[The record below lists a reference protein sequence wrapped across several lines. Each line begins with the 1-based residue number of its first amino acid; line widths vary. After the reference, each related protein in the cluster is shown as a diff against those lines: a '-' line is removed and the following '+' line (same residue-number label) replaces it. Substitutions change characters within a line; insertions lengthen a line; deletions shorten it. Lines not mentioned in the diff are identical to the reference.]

1 MGIYKKD
8 GVYWTSFTECGVRFR
23 KSLECRTRREAD
35 KKDSEVK
42 AQAKKGLI
50 VANPTSLQRM
60 DFGEVLDIWLED
72 RRHNR
77 DRIDKAPLAEKTIAT
92 ERERAVI
99 VKRYL
104 GHLPIRM
111 IQPRAIEDYIA
122 KRETEVSNGT
132 INRELDLI
140 RGTLKKADRVE
151 LAAKCKNRKLGESI
165 GRAFSQ
171 EEKARLLAAASRTP
185 ERQTAKLA
193 LILALNTSMRPVEI
207 KSLQW
212 RDVDWMDRTISL
224 RMSKTKAGIRTIPIN
239 DASCAVLTEL
249 RERARAIC
257 GDVLGDDWYLF
268 FSDQGG
274 GDPHVPVG
282 HWRTAWKSI
291 LKEAGVSKCR
301 FYDSRHTVVTE
312 LLQDPNVSEETA
324 KSIVGHVSKKMLER
338 YSHQRMGPKRNAVA
352 AATFGTRNLGA
363 VKAPE
368 NSPIPEDLKE
378 DSPAGKIPN

>member
-35 KKDSEVK
+35 KKNDEVK

-72 RRHNR
+72 RRYNR
-77 DRIDKAPLAEKTIAT
+77 DRMDKEPLAEKTIAT

-122 KRETEVSNGT
+122 KREQEVSNGT

-140 RGTLKKADRVE
+140 RGTLKKADRAQ
-151 LAAKCKNRKLGESI
+151 LASKCKNRKVGESI

-171 EEKARLLAAASRTP
+171 EEKARLLAAASRIP

-239 DASCAVLTEL
+239 EASYAVLMEL
-249 RERARAIC
+249 RERAKAIC
-257 GDVLGDDWYLF
+257 GDVLGHDWYLF
-268 FSDQGG
+268 FSDRG

-291 LKEAGVSKCR
+291 LKEAGVAKCR
-301 FYDSRHTVVTE
+301 FYDTRHTVVTE
-312 LLQDPNVSEETA
+312 LLEDPNVSEETA
-324 KSIVGHVSKKMLER
+324 KSIVGHVSKKMLEH
-338 YSHQRMGPKRNAVA
+338 YSHQRMQPKRNAVA
-352 AATFGTRNLGA
+352 ATTFGTQNLGA

-368 NSPIPEDLKE
+368 NSPTSGDIEDL
-378 DSPAGKIPN
+378 PAEKTPN